1 MGIPEVPHNSGT
13 AHLRNRTPGTI
24 FQSFYQSLSDS
35 LSRGRTLGWVSNC
48 RLLRVS
54 CVPSRDRRISVLSW
68 STKAIALF
76 AFSSHPSAATF
87 FGEGRGGLHT
97 AQVNPGFDFDPPF
110 QNNWHFEP
118 KCFRFRPAADWL
130 RGEGLTE
137 GREGWGSRLR
147 PTLWLG
153 KERGGHLSPLWCN
166 LVFSLL
172 YSIQTRQN
180 SCKICT
186 KMWSQLPGKLNFF
199 VAVRRKWGDIGR
211 PKSGPGGGGGYY
223 LGMSISNILNSFC
236 AEEGK
241 LTIGVQVPPWC
252 RLGV

>member
-110 QNNWHFEP
+110 QNSWHFEP
-118 KCFRFRPAADWL
+118 TFSVSPSRRL
-130 RGEGLTE
+130 VE
-137 GREGWGSRLR
+137 GRG
-147 PTLWLG
+147 
-153 KERGGHLSPLWCN
+153 
-166 LVFSLL
+166 FD
-172 YSIQTRQN
+172 
-180 SCKICT
+180 
-186 KMWSQLPGKLNFF
+186 
-199 VAVRRKWGDIGR
+199 RR
-211 PKSGPGGGGGYY
+211 PGGV
-223 LGMSISNILNSFC
+223 
-236 AEEGK
+236 
-241 LTIGVQVPPWC
+241 GVQTPPHSLAREGAGWAPFPPMVQV
-252 RLGV
+252 GIFPAVFHPNKAEFM